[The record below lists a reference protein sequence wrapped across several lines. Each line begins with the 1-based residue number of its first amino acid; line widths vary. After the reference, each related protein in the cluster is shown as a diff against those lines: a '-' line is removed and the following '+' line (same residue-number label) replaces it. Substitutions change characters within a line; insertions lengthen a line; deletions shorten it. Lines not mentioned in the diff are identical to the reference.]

1 MTAQEFTIT
10 VLVVADKSAHIF
22 EGEYMGKQQTIE
34 VANKEQYALHDAG
47 AEAKGARSP
56 VKLIQCRRQTD

>member
-1 MTAQEFTIT
+1 
-10 VLVVADKSAHIF
+10 
-22 EGEYMGKQQTIE
+22 MGKQQTIE

-56 VKLIQCRRQTD
+56 VKLI